1 MFRKIL
7 NRAVSCKKHEAD
19 FPRIL
24 PLVKTLN
31 IKWNNDIRIHNS
43 QPDMELGL
51 PVCKTCNKIL
61 FLPQFHH
68 VQFYSIYASE
78 CAGDDRTGVESS
90 FES

>member
-1 MFRKIL
+1 
-7 NRAVSCKKHEAD
+7 
-19 FPRIL
+19 
-24 PLVKTLN
+24 
-31 IKWNNDIRIHNS
+31 
-43 QPDMELGL
+43 MELGL